1 MNSRKRIILLLTAA
15 ITVILV
21 LTITKSSTIYDK
33 FSPEVDCPKRLNEI
47 LTNETAG
54 NDGPFSLDSA
64 MLSYMKVNHI
74 HGLSLAVVRNDSLL
88 FAKGYGEAD
97 KSVPMEPGTLF
108 RIASVS
114 KLITAAGIMALVDRG
129 RLSLDETVLGPQ
141 GILYKYQI
149 SDPAYEKITVED
161 LLRHE
166 GGFRYSVDDPLFS
179 TRKQIIQN
187 GWKEVPDADML
198 INSALK
204 QRLPVPH
211 GTEAH
216 YSNLGYLLL
225 SRIIEART
233 GEDYDTWM
241 QKNVLVPAGCYDMH
255 IAGNF
260 YKDKLPNETRYYV
273 QSEEKAVDCFDN
285 SGRKVERCYGE
296 NDIPTLSGAGAWMA
310 SAPELARF
318 IASIDGNPLVPDI
331 ITTDSFLNMT
341 EDMGDDRFS
350 LGWNGTSYDG
360 EWSRTGSFA
369 GTNALIKRFPEG
381 DIWVL
386 IANTSTRRGSRQ
398 SNYMAKLIRECHES
412 YIEALPAQNL
422 FN

>member
-1 MNSRKRIILLLTAA
+1 MKSTKRIIFLIAA
-15 ITVILV
+15 AAAVILAMTAV
-21 LTITKSSTIYDK
+21 KSSTIYDDAV
-33 FSPEVDCPKRLNEI
+33 PEVSRPKMLNEV
-47 LTNETAG
+47 LTNEAADITG
-54 NDGPFSLDSA
+54 MYGLDSA
-64 MLSYMKVNHI
+64 MMAYMKGNRI
-74 HGLSLAVVRNDSLL
+74 HGLSLAIVRNDSLL

-97 KSVPMEPGTLF
+97 RSVPMEPGTLF

-129 RLSLDETVLGPQ
+129 RLSLNETVLGPH
-141 GILYKYQI
+141 GILYKYPVK
-149 SDPAYEKITVED
+149 DPAYEKITVED

-166 GGFRYSVDDPLFS
+166 GGFRYAIDDPLFS
-179 TRKQIIQN
+179 TRKQIIKYGWN
-187 GWKEVPDADML
+187 GAPDADML
-198 INSALK
+198 INAALK
-204 QRLPVPH
+204 EKLPVPH

-225 SRIIEART
+225 SRIIEQRT
-233 GEDYDTWM
+233 GESYDSWM

-273 QSEEKAVDCFDN
+273 QPEEKAVDCFDN

-331 ITTDSFLNMT
+331 ITIDSFLDMT

-350 LGWNGTSYDG
+350 LGWNGTTYDG

-369 GTNALIKRFPEG
+369 GTNAIIKRFPEG

-398 SNYMAKLIRECHES
+398 SNYMAKLIRECRDC
-412 YIEALPAQNL
+412 YIEALPSQDL